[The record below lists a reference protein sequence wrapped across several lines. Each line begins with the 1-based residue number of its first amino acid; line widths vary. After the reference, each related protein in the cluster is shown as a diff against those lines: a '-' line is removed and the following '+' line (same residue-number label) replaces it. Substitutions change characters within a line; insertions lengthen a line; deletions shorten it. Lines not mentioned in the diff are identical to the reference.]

1 MGSVELLRMEN
12 ISMEF
17 PGVLALSDVHF
28 DLRRGEVHV
37 LLGENGAGKSTLMK
51 ILCGVHKRKGG
62 EIYYKGEKFEPID
75 VHHTQEAGIS
85 IIYQELN
92 LVSHLSVAENIFI
105 GAQPKG
111 PLGIDWNKM
120 YRNAQAVLDEL
131 HVDINPRTLIKNLGV
146 AQQQMVEVAKALTSN
161 VDILIMD
168 EPTSSLTDKEIKELF
183 RTINDLKAK
192 GVGIIYISHRLE
204 EIQEIGDRATVFRD
218 GQFVETLDFKEK
230 EVDLNEIIK
239 LMVGR
244 DLTEKF
250 PKETVPIGDELFRAE
265 NITSKLLKDCSFS
278 VKSGEILGIAG
289 LMGAGRTELMRAIT
303 GADKRTGGEVYMRG
317 EKLTIKSF
325 RDAVKYKIGFL
336 TEDRKTQGLVL
347 IFSVASN
354 ITLAGL
360 DKICRYGALSLKAE
374 KEIAQKMI
382 GDIRIKTPS
391 LRQRVVNLSGGNQ
404 QKVVLAKWLFT
415 ECDLLIFD
423 EPTRGIDV
431 GAKVEIYKL
440 MVELVKKGA
449 AIIMVSSELPEIL
462 GMSDR
467 VIVMH
472 EGKISGEYKR
482 EDATQEKI
490 LHAATGGQ

>member
-1 MGSVELLRMEN
+1 MNSTELLRMEG

-51 ILCGVHKRKGG
+51 ILCGVHKRKSG
-62 EIYYKGEKFEPID
+62 EIYYKGEAFEPID
-75 VHHTQEAGIS
+75 VHHTQKAGIS

-111 PLGIDWNKM
+111 PLGIDWGRM
-120 YRNAQAVLDEL
+120 YRDAQAILDEL
-131 HVDINPRTLIKNLGV
+131 HVDINPRALIKHLGV

-161 VDILIMD
+161 LDILIMD

-183 RTINDLKAK
+183 RTINNLKAK

-218 GQFVETLDFKEK
+218 GQFVETLDFNEK
-230 EVDLNEIIK
+230 AVDLDEIIK

-250 PKETVPIGDELFRAE
+250 PKESVPIGEELLRAE
-265 NITSKLLKDCSFS
+265 NITSKLLKGCSFS

-317 EKLTIKSF
+317 EKITIKSF
-325 RDAVKYKIGFL
+325 RDAVRHKIGFL

-360 DKICRYGALSLKAE
+360 DKICRGGALSLKAE
-374 KEIAQKMI
+374 REIAQKMI

-391 LRQRVVNLSGGNQ
+391 LSQRVVNLSGGNQ

-415 ECDLLIFD
+415 ECDVLIFD

-467 VIVMH
+467 VLVMH
-472 EGKISGEYKR
+472 EGKISGEYTR
-482 EDATQEKI
+482 EEATQEKI
-490 LHAATGGQ
+490 LHSATGGQ